1 MKENDIYEIIEK
13 NITEDATVLQ
23 KIELPNI
30 QKNVNVFLKRE
41 DLTHPVISGNKWRKL
56 KYNLIYAKENE
67 YKTLLSFGGAYS
79 NHIHAFSKAGEL
91 FGFNT
96 IGIIRGEETLPLNS
110 TLSSAKESGMKI
122 EYVSRTD
129 YRKKRESDF
138 IENLKEKFGDF
149 YLVPEGGTNNLA
161 IKGCTEII
169 NNINIDFDYVVSAC
183 GTGGTL
189 SGLICGLNGNK
200 KVLGIPALKGADF
213 LNNEI
218 ENYVYNYTGKYF
230 DNWELKLDF
239 HFGGFAKIDKPLFMF
254 MREFEKINQI
264 KIEPI
269 YTAKMLFAVKSLI
282 ENNEIPE
289 NSTVIALHTGGLQG
303 KSGMQQKINKI
314 LS

>member
-13 NITEDATVLQ
+13 NITEDTTVLQ

-30 QKNVNVFLKRE
+30 QKNVNVYLKRE
-41 DLTHPVISGNKWRKL
+41 DLTHPIISGNKWRKL
-56 KYNLIYAKENE
+56 KYNLIYAKENG

-129 YRKKRESDF
+129 YRKKRELDF

-169 NNINIDFDYVVSAC
+169 NNIIIDFDYVVSAC

-200 KVLGIPALKGADF
+200 RVLGIPALKGADF

-239 HFGGFAKIDKPLFMF
+239 HFGGFAKIDKPLFVF

>member
-56 KYNLIYAKENE
+56 KYNLIYAKENG

-189 SGLICGLNGNK
+189 SGLICGLDGNK

-230 DNWELKLDF
+230 NNWELKLDF
-239 HFGGFAKIDKPLFMF
+239 HFGGFAKIDKPLFVF

-282 ENNEIPE
+282 ENNEITE
-289 NSTVIALHTGGLQG
+289 HSTVIALHTGGLQG
-303 KSGMQQKINKI
+303 KTGMQQKINKI